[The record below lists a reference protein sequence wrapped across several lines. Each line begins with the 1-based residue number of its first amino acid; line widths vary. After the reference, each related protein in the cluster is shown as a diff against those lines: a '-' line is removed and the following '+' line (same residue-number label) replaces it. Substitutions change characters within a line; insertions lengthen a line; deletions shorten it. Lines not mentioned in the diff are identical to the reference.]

1 MDRPTNEREQK
12 QRDETIVAGQGAVA
26 DELTDGETGD
36 AHRKEGTTAVHH
48 ESGHEEIVG
57 REGGL
62 TDRIILDKGGSVP
75 RHPQG

>member
-1 MDRPTNEREQK
+1 MDRPNKDQEQH
-12 QRDETIVAGQGAVA
+12 DATIAAGQGTVS
-26 DELTDGETGD
+26 DELADDEAGD

-48 ESGHEEIVG
+48 ESGHGEEVG

-62 TDRIILDKGGSVP
+62 TDRIILEKGESVP